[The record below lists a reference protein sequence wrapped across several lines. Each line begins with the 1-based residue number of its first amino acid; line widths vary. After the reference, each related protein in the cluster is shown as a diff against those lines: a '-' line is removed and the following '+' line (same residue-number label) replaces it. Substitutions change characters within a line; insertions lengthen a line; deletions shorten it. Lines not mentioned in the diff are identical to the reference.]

1 MFTKKINNLRENKS
15 YKKRN
20 GNCRLK
26 NETSEIEWKVSK
38 CDEKSIKS
46 IQSEK
51 KEKRWKKENKP
62 DGLWDNIQRFNMMYN

>member
-1 MFTKKINNLRENKS
+1 MFTIKINNLRENKS

-38 CDEKSIKS
+38 CDEKSIKR

-51 KEKRWKKENKP
+51 KEKKMEKRK
-62 DGLWDNIQRFNMMYN
+62 QT